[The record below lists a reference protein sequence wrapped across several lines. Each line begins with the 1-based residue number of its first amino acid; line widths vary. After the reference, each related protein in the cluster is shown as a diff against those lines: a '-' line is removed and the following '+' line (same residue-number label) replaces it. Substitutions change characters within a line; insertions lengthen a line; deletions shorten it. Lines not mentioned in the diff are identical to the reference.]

1 MTSDATISTPRARFR
16 EMMREDILA
25 AARQIIQKDGYA
37 ALSMR
42 ALADAVGVRA
52 PSLYDYFASKEEVL
66 NAVHM
71 RGVETLG
78 GEFQRVL
85 ETSRPGIERLLRIG
99 VVYRRFGLANPDL
112 YQLMFAR
119 IDQAYAP
126 GEEQVERSRAL
137 FEAVVEHVRD
147 AIETGELAPN
157 DPEEIGMALWSV
169 SHGFVSLELI
179 GMSEKCAM
187 SSADEQYAFLL
198 SSIIYGMAARDA
210 DNTPVR
216 SVSISASASSP
227 AAATDG
233 IIV

>member
-16 EMMREDILA
+16 EMMREDILS

-52 PSLYDYFASKEEVL
+52 PTLYDYFASKEEVL

-78 GEFQRVL
+78 GEFQHVL
-85 ETSRPGIERLLRIG
+85 ETSAPGIERLVRIG
-99 VVYRRFGLANPDL
+99 VVYRRFGLTNPDL

-119 IDQAYAP
+119 IDQAYSP

-137 FEAVVEHVRD
+137 FEALVEHVRD
-147 AIETGELAPN
+147 AIQIGELAPN
-157 DPEEIGMALWSV
+157 DPEEIGMALWSMT
-169 SHGFVSLELI
+169 HGFVSLELI
-179 GMSEKCAM
+179 RMTEKCAT

-198 SSIIYGMAARDA
+198 TSILYGMAARNDEGIPA
-210 DNTPVR
+210 R
-216 SVSISASASSP
+216 SVSIVAASSP
-227 AAATDG
+227 TDVQDG